1 MLQKEGLLKHIASV
15 VYGTKKPT
23 LGLLINNK
31 LATHGRLIQRRI
43 L

>member
-1 MLQKEGLLKHIASV
+1 MLQKEGSHKHIASV

-23 LGLLINNK
+23 MGLLINNK
-31 LATHGRLIQRRI
+31 LATHCRLIERRI